1 MGYGI
6 FSFLE
11 GKEDQVRCAEIVSRY
26 HNELSFGGEGAR
38 NRGFLLTR
46 VKVK

>member
-11 GKEDQVRCAEIVSRY
+11 GKENQVKYAEIVSRY
-26 HNELSFGGEGAR
+26 HNELSFGKEGVR
-38 NRGFLLTR
+38 NQGFLITGVE
-46 VKVK
+46 VK